1 MVVNIVELPA
11 LRASEVV
18 AVTLERAQL
27 SGSATWVVSLRRY
40 LGQPACRRWYAT
52 EAEALAF
59 AAEQAERYGL
69 LLIDLR
75 EPVDA

>member
-1 MVVNIVELPA
+1 MVVSVVELPA
-11 LRASEVV
+11 LRATEVV
-18 AVTLERAQL
+18 AVTLERTEL
-27 SGSATWVVSLRRY
+27 SGSPTWVVSLRRY
-40 LGQPACRRWYAT
+40 PGQPPRRRWYAT